1 MRDAF
6 PIIGKEITYNKK
18 VWTIK
23 QFFYV
28 PGNPEIYVG
37 LSDGNVMM
45 NVRLTDIKQHI
56 FKEGVGVDSVPGSVH
71 IY

>member
-6 PIIGKEITYNKK
+6 PIIGKQITYNKK

-23 QFFYV
+23 QFYYV
-28 PGNPEIYVG
+28 PNNPEIYVG
-37 LSDGNVMM
+37 LFDGDVMM
-45 NVRLTDIKQHI
+45 NVRLSDVKTYIT
-56 FKEGVGVDSVPGSVH
+56 KEGVGVDSVPGSVH